1 MARLDRFKSVFDEF
15 QDGFDRGF
23 DRQVKLAALI
33 QQARAQY
40 AQEERARANTNLDIS
55 RFNLAQPV
63 AAAKAARDLYFLQ
76 QVAPQ
81 LDANAIQERLAIS
94 SANSRNAQLQEALS
108 RQDFDTAQKLTGKQW
123 RFYNGRIESSAD
135 GQNWFAGNT
144 ASDIVDQGM
153 QLTRAGQNESLRQ
166 LANAANPPAP
176 AGSNPSSSVFTQPAA
191 APSPAD
197 IAFPLTGRTARD
209 RVAGASFVSPEQ
221 RRQDELLNLGFIPP
235 ASNLTNEESPYGD
248 FMGKGR
254 RPQISDD
261 QNGVRAQIEAL
272 KAQLALQ
279 PDPFQRSQ
287 LRQQILALQQQLG
300 V

>member
-1 MARLDRFKSVFDEF
+1 MARLERFKSAFDEF

-23 DRQVKLAALI
+23 DRQVKLAALV

-55 RFNLAQPV
+55 RFNLAEPA
-63 AAAKAARDLYFLQ
+63 AAAKVARDTYFLQ
-76 QVAPQ
+76 KVAPQ
-81 LDANAIQERLAIS
+81 LDYYSIQQRNAVAETA
-94 SANSRNAQLQEALS
+94 SREAQLQQALS
-108 RQDFDTAQKLTGKQW
+108 KQDFETAKKLTGKQW
-123 RFYNGRIESSAD
+123 RYYNGRIESSGD
-135 GQNWFAGNT
+135 GQNWFAGNA
-144 ASDIVDQGM
+144 ASDIVDRGLE
-153 QLTRAGQNESLRQ
+153 LTRAGQKESLRQ
-166 LANAANPPAP
+166 LTNAANPPAP
-176 AGSNPSSSVFTQPAA
+176 AVSNPSSSVFTQPAA

-197 IAFPLTGRTARD
+197 IAFPLTGGVSSAQA
-209 RVAGASFVSPEQ
+209 AGASFVSPEQ
-221 RRQDELLNLGFIPP
+221 RRQDDLLNLGLVPP

-254 RPQISDD
+254 RPQISAD
-261 QNGVRAQIEAL
+261 QDGVRAQIAAL

-300 V
+300 Q